1 MAEAPHTAGTAQD
14 QQAEREMTINLR
26 PYGWQRW
33 EFFGTRAQLEAE
45 GVVPT
50 GTEWPATGAR
60 EVEWTAGPLDFSLRR
75 ARPPG
80 LKGPM
85 RLWVNGDWWCL
96 RSKLIKAPSAL
107 EQQLTDAKQAIER
120 AAYEQSAAGRRA
132 WEAHWRRY
140 WTAKQDERFQSFKEL
155 IPGMVPPPRG
165 RRPKASPPAA

>member
-1 MAEAPHTAGTAQD
+1 
-14 QQAEREMTINLR
+14 
-26 PYGWQRW
+26 
-33 EFFGTRAQLEAE
+33 
-45 GVVPT
+45 
-50 GTEWPATGAR
+50 
-60 EVEWTAGPLDFSLRR
+60 
-75 ARPPG
+75 
-80 LKGPM
+80 M